1 VTRSGEA
8 PRKADRARVCL
19 VTTEILGVTRT
30 GGIGTV
36 MTALADLLVGEGH
49 DVTVLCLNGRRVMDG
64 DFDGWARHYR
74 NRGVTLAALPPVGA
88 DPATPPMAGVWARGA
103 LARRWHVLRW
113 LDRGERAFDLV
124 HFNDW
129 GGEAALCGQA
139 RALGVALQRT
149 RLVLG
154 LHGASDWT
162 TASNAAGLA
171 ELERMVQMDL
181 ERAALSVMDAVW
193 APGRFMP
200 EWLAA
205 RGVSPPAVEILP
217 QLMPDPGPPRPPDG
231 DAPLEDLVLF
241 GRLEDRKGVAVFLDA
256 LDLLAARGGARPRR
270 VTFLGRAGT
279 VEGEPAGWVIAR
291 RAREWPWSVAVLDTL
306 DRAGALE
313 YLRGAGRLA
322 LVLAPMENCPLTL
335 HECLALRVPV
345 LASDTGGNPALI
357 ADGDRARVLV
367 PHEAMALADRLGA
380 VLGRPFA
387 PARPAF
393 DPDAAAER
401 WRAWHRDLLARP
413 ADPPVPGLPGEVP
426 AIAVLSAPDARP
438 CPVWKRLLDASDPE
452 EGAVCLLTDADGL
465 RPDALRILAAVMV
478 RAGADV
484 LAPGWS
490 EGGYGDGDGDGD
502 GRARLCLDGAP
513 ASACVVNVVA
523 GPGLVLG
530 PRARAVAARDWDP
543 ASGLWGLMARCEGAG
558 LVCRA
563 VPLVAVERASP
574 WHDPPTARALAPRLW
589 AGLARADRAEL
600 IALLASA
607 LAARSESDEWMG
619 VGAAARRA
627 ARRDRRRARALWRSW
642 PWRWTRPLRNI
653 TRARHGLASEPP
665 EPPLLTAPGNASAV
679 LYGILV
685 SHSWALMA
693 GPRLVTA
700 MVRGLRRRL
709 FGCVR
714 RPRVDS

>member
-1 VTRSGEA
+1 MTRSGEI
-8 PRKADRARVCL
+8 PRQADRARVCL

-74 NRGVTLAALPPVGA
+74 NRGVTLEPLPPVGA
-88 DPATPPMAGVWARGA
+88 DAVTPPMAGVWARGT

-113 LDRGERAFDLV
+113 LDGRAFDLV

-139 RALGVALQRT
+139 RALGVALRRT

-162 TASNAAGLA
+162 MAGNAAGFA
-171 ELERMVQMDL
+171 ELERLVQMDL
-181 ERAALSVMDAVW
+181 ERVALSVMDAVW

-200 EWLAA
+200 DWLAG
-205 RGVSPPAVEILP
+205 RGVALPPVRIMP
-217 QLMPDPGPPRPPDG
+217 QLMPGPGPSRPFDG
-231 DAPLEDLVLF
+231 DGPIEDLVLF

-256 LDLLAARGGARPRR
+256 LDLLAARGGAGPRR

-279 VEGEPAGWVIAR
+279 VEGEPAGRVIAR

-345 LASDTGGNPALI
+345 LASDTGGIPALI
-357 ADGDRARVLV
+357 AEGDRARVLV

-387 PARPAF
+387 AARPAF
-393 DPDAAAER
+393 DPDTAAAR
-401 WRAWHRDLLARP
+401 WRGWHRDLLARP
-413 ADPPVPGLPGEVP
+413 ADPPSTSIGSRAEGATIVRLT
-426 AIAVLSAPDARP
+426 APDGRP
-438 CPVWKRLLDASDPE
+438 CPVWKHLLEASDPE
-452 EGAVCLLTDADGL
+452 EGAVCLLTDADEL
-465 RPDALRILAAVMV
+465 RSDALSDLAAVMA
-478 RAGADV
+478 RTGADV
-484 LAPGWS
+484 LAPGWR
-490 EGGYGDGDGDGD
+490 EGGNGGG

-543 ASGLWGLMARCEGAG
+543 ASGLWGLVAHCEAAG

-563 VPLVAVERASP
+563 VPLVAVERAPP
-574 WHDPPTARALAPRLW
+574 WRDPGTARALAPRLW

-600 IALLASA
+600 IALFASG
-607 LAARSESDEWMG
+607 LSARCDSDGGMG
-619 VGAAARRA
+619 VGAAARRV
-627 ARRDRRRARALWRSW
+627 ARRDRRRARVLWRSW

-653 TRARHGLASEPP
+653 TRARHGLAPEPP
-665 EPPLLTAPGNASAV
+665 EPPLLTASGDASAV
-679 LYGILV
+679 LYGMLV
-685 SHSWALMA
+685 STSWALMA
-693 GPRLVTA
+693 GPRLVVTMA
-700 MVRGLRRRL
+700 RGARRRL